1 MKLLN
6 RLSIRAR
13 LYFGTGFSLVLL
25 TVIGL
30 TGFWALRTT
39 NITIKVLV
47 EDKVQT
53 LNKMDELRLRVG
65 NVRRAEKDIIINF
78 NNSVEVE
85 ALRSVWKKEV
95 EALRKEAADLASQ
108 NTTDNDLAGGL
119 KQVAEALKAYESGLN
134 PILEQVE
141 RAQIDGSAAG
151 AYADRQKQF
160 MEAAD
165 KGLSDLAK
173 VAAQA
178 MQNAEQEVQS
188 DIQRQIGLM
197 AALLIVALAVLI
209 PLTVFSV
216 RSLAGAITQARD
228 LAERIALGDL
238 SNDVSSDSSDEV
250 GQLVNAMGTMQQSLR
265 DLVRQ
270 VLQATESI
278 ATASTEI
285 ASGNNDLSHRTEQTA
300 ANLQKTSSS
309 MEDLTH
315 NVQQSAESSRQAS
328 ALASSASNVAEQ
340 GGQVVSRVVSTM
352 EEIRVASRKIG
363 DITGV
368 IDGIAFQT
376 NILALN
382 AAVEAARAGEQ
393 GRGFAVVAGEVRSL
407 AQRAAQAAREIKSLI
422 GASETKVEMGAEL
435 VEQAGS
441 TMKDVVVSVQK
452 VAQIVADIT
461 HAASDQ
467 STGISDVNQAVGQLD
482 QVTQQNAALVEE
494 SAAAAQS
501 LRAQAQQLEQ
511 LVRRFRL
518 NADGEPAVSVA
529 RPEPSSTT
537 SAACRASPKPVAAP
551 AQTPVGKAVIASP
564 RARPLAVSNTQAP
577 RASSAPNPA
586 PAKPGAG
593 GEDDWETF

>member
-1 MKLLN
+1 MNFLN

-30 TGFWALRTT
+30 TGFWALNSTQAT
-39 NITIKVLV
+39 LKTLL
-47 EDKVQT
+47 EQKVQVLT
-53 LNKMDELRLRVG
+53 SLDALRLQAAD
-65 NVRRAEKDIIINF
+65 VRRSEKDIIINF
-78 NNSVEVE
+78 NNSVEVGNLRE
-85 ALRSVWKKEV
+85 AWKKQLGSLGAATT
-95 EALRKEAADLASQ
+95 ALAQQNSADAALAEP
-108 NTTDNDLAGGL
+108 L
-119 KQVAEALKAYESGLN
+119 KQVSAALKEYETGLT

-141 RAQIDGSAAG
+141 RAQIDGAAAG
-151 AYADRQKQF
+151 AYADRLKKH
-160 MEAAD
+160 METAD
-165 KGLSDLAK
+165 QGLSTLSTQATEAMQ
-173 VAAQA
+173 AAQA
-178 MQNAEQEVQS
+178 QMQS
-188 DIQRQIGLM
+188 DINRQIGLM
-197 AALLIVALAVLI
+197 VGLLVIALVVLI
-209 PLTVFSV
+209 PLTVLSV
-216 RSLAGAITQARD
+216 RGLAHAITQARD
-228 LAERIALGDL
+228 LAERIAQGDL
-238 SNDVSSDSSDEV
+238 SNEVSSDATDEL
-250 GQLVNAMGTMQQSLR
+250 GQLVSAMGSMQQSLR

-285 ASGNNDLSHRTEQTA
+285 ASGNNDLSQRTEQTA

-309 MEDLTH
+309 MEDLTL

-328 ALASSASNVAEQ
+328 SLASSASSVAQE
-340 GGQVVSRVVSTM
+340 GGQVVSKVVSTM
-352 EEIRVASRKIG
+352 EEIRSASRKIG

-422 GASETKVEMGAEL
+422 GASEAKVESGAEL
-435 VEQAGS
+435 VQQAGT
-441 TMKDVVVSVQK
+441 TMSDVVVSVQR

-467 STGISDVNQAVGQLD
+467 STGIGDVNQAIAQLD

-501 LRAQAQQLEQ
+501 LQGQAEQLEH

-518 NADGEPAVSVA
+518 DQGGAATA
-529 RPEPSSTT
+529 RP
-537 SAACRASPKPVAAP
+537 AP
-551 AQTPVGKAVIASP
+551 ARPAMTTTPAP
-564 RARPLAVSNTQAP
+564 MARPLPAAARSKPLAKA
-577 RASSAPNPA
+577 ASTPTLPLKKVANAASNPA
-586 PAKPGAG
+586 PAATPPAAANNN
-593 GEDDWETF
+593 DDWETF

>member
-1 MKLLN
+1 MNFLN

-30 TGFWALRTT
+30 TGFWALNSTQAT
-39 NITIKVLV
+39 LKTLL
-47 EDKVQT
+47 EQKVQVLTT
-53 LNKMDELRLRVG
+53 LDELRLRAAD
-65 NVRRAEKDIIINF
+65 VRRSEKDIIINF
-78 NNSVEVE
+78 NNTVEVGNLRE
-85 ALRSVWKKEV
+85 AWKKQLGGLGSATQ
-95 EALRKEAADLASQ
+95 ALADK
-108 NTTDNDLAGGL
+108 NAGDPTLTEPL
-119 KQVAEALKAYESGLN
+119 KQVSSALKEYEAGLT

-141 RAQIDGSAAG
+141 RAQIDGAAAG
-151 AYADRQKQF
+151 AYADRLKKF
-160 MEAAD
+160 METAD
-165 KGLSDLAK
+165 QGLSTLSKQATE
-173 VAAQA
+173 A
-178 MQNAEQEVQS
+178 MQSAQLQMQS
-188 DIQRQIGLM
+188 DINRQIGLM
-197 AALLIVALAVLI
+197 VGLLVVALVVLI
-209 PLTVFSV
+209 PLTVLSV
-216 RSLAGAITQARD
+216 RGLAGAITQARD
-228 LAERIALGDL
+228 LAERIAEGDL
-238 SNDVSSDSSDEV
+238 SNEVSSSSSDEI
-250 GQLVNAMGTMQQSLR
+250 GQLVTAMGSMQQSLR

-285 ASGNNDLSHRTEQTA
+285 ASGNNDLSQRTEQTA

-309 MEDLTH
+309 MEDLTL

-328 ALASSASNVAEQ
+328 SLASSASSVAEQ
-340 GGQVVSRVVSTM
+340 GGQVVSKVVSTM
-352 EEIRVASRKIG
+352 EEIRTASRKIG

-422 GASETKVEMGAEL
+422 GASEAKVESGAEL
-435 VEQAGS
+435 VQQAGT
-441 TMKDVVVSVQK
+441 TMSDVVVSVQR

-467 STGISDVNQAVGQLD
+467 STGIGDVNQAIAQLD
-482 QVTQQNAALVEE
+482 QVTQQNAALVEQ

-501 LRAQAQQLEQ
+501 LQGQAEQLEH

-518 NADGEPAVSVA
+518 DQGGSNAKALRQPQPAPTPAAKPLPRVA
-529 RPEPSSTT
+529 AATPRPQPLAKTPAAPPLALKKTSAPTT
-537 SAACRASPKPVAAP
+537 SPAPAAP
-551 AQTPVGKAVIASP
+551 AG
-564 RARPLAVSNTQAP
+564 LDN
-577 RASSAPNPA
+577 
-586 PAKPGAG
+586 
-593 GEDDWETF
+593 DDWETF

>member
-1 MKLLN
+1 MNLLN
-6 RLSIRAR
+6 RLSIRNR
-13 LYFGTGFSLVLL
+13 LYFGTGFSLLLL

-30 TGFWALRTT
+30 TGFWALHSTDRTL
-39 NITIKVLV
+39 KVLL
-47 EDKVQT
+47 EQKVHALTT
-53 LNKMDELRLRVG
+53 LDELRLQAAE
-65 NVRRAEKDIIINF
+65 VRRSEKDIIISF
-78 NNSVEVE
+78 NNSVEV
-85 ALRSVWKKEV
+85 ANLRESWTKQLNGLQ
-95 EALRKEAADLASQ
+95 AGAQTLASQ
-108 NTTDNDLAGGL
+108 HPEEPALVDAL
-119 KQVAEALKAYESGLN
+119 KQVQAALKEYQAGLT

-141 RAQIDGSAAG
+141 RAQIDGAAAG
-151 AYADRQKQF
+151 AYADRQKKHI
-160 MEAAD
+160 EAAD
-165 KGLSDLAK
+165 QGLSTLVQQARE
-173 VAAQA
+173 A
-178 MQNAEQEVQS
+178 MQSAQTSMQQ
-188 DIQRQIGLM
+188 DITRQIALM
-197 AALLIVALAVLI
+197 VVLLVVALVVLI

-216 RSLAGAITQARD
+216 RGLAGAITQARD
-228 LAERIALGDL
+228 LAERIAQGDL
-238 SNDVSSDSSDEV
+238 SNEVSSQSTDEL
-250 GQLVNAMGTMQQSLR
+250 GQLVSAMGQMQQSLR
-265 DLVRQ
+265 DLVKQ

-309 MEDLTH
+309 MESLTH

-328 ALASSASNVAEQ
+328 SLASSASAVAEQ

-352 EEIRVASRKIG
+352 EDIRGASRKIG

-422 GASETKVEMGAEL
+422 GASESQVESGATL
-435 VEQAGS
+435 VQQAGA
-441 TMKDVVVSVQK
+441 TMNEVVVSVQR

-461 HAASDQ
+461 DAASDQ
-467 STGISDVNQAVGQLD
+467 SSGISEVNQAVAQLD

-501 LRAQAQQLEQ
+501 LQSQAEQLEQ

-518 NADGEPAVSVA
+518 SAADVAQASAARSAPSA
-529 RPEPSSTT
+529 RPVPAPQRVAAAT
-537 SAACRASPKPVAAP
+537 SAARPSALSAAP
-551 AQTPVGKAVIASP
+551 K
-564 RARPLAVSNTQAP
+564 
-577 RASSAPNPA
+577 PA
-586 PAKPGAG
+586 PAASLQAPARSAPAPAAAAG
-593 GEDDWETF
+593 REDDWETF